1 MAAVSSLIAFITT
14 LHYLIVYILY
24 EETTSDSDSNQPMG
38 MVGPLDPT
46 RLSEE
51 WWNGGGRTTVTA
63 NVLTAALDHSVH
75 HTVVR
80 TRSHSAS
87 TILVHEQHSSD
98 VTEIQQGQVTSASK
112 RISAALNQLDTNNVE
127 QNPKMTTANE
137 LHSAVGNHPVGK
149 SQAVVPPTVVEIK
162 DGPSKTLEADSKEP
176 HEYFKRYLRLREL
189 RKRRGSTLEPEHPH
203 LEDIQLP
210 SQPQPRVHS
219 IDDSDRQRDPSLRR
233 TRIAVNRPE
242 DKSMKS
248 TKVNA
253 QIYFTELCQE
263 KIEPLVECSGRVPR
277 ILTPFEQDGKN
288 IMFTLRTTLAYH
300 KQRLPLL
307 FETWLT
313 TVTPSTVFIVTDGHH
328 TEMEEEIRNRGIS
341 ITEILTTSLID
352 YVVSLQGC
360 IT

>member
-1 MAAVSSLIAFITT
+1 MRFPIKKMAAVSSLIAFITT

-24 EETTSDSDSNQPMG
+24 EETVSDSDSNRPMG
-38 MVGPLDPT
+38 MVGPLDPA
-46 RLSEE
+46 RLPEE

-63 NVLTAALDHSVH
+63 NVLAAALDHSVH

-80 TRSHSAS
+80 TRSHGAS
-87 TILVHEQHSSD
+87 TILLHEQHSSE
-98 VTEIQQGQVTSASK
+98 VTEIQEEQVTSASK
-112 RISAALNQLDTNNVE
+112 RVSDQSNTNNVE

-137 LHSAVGNHPVGK
+137 LHSAVGNHPIGK
-149 SQAVVPPTVVEIK
+149 SQAVVPPSVVEIK
-162 DGPSKTLEADSKEP
+162 DGPNRTLEADSKEP

-189 RKRRGSTLEPEHPH
+189 RKRRGSTLEPERSH
-203 LEDIQLP
+203 LEDIQLS

-248 TKVNA
+248 TMVNA
-253 QIYFTELCQE
+253 QTYFTELCQE
-263 KIEPLVECSGRVPR
+263 KIEPLVECSGHIPR
-277 ILTPFEQDGKN
+277 NLTPFERDGKN

-328 TEMEEEIRNRGIS
+328 TEMEEEIRNRGI
-341 ITEILTTSLID
+341 
-352 YVVSLQGC
+352 
-360 IT
+360 

>member
-1 MAAVSSLIAFITT
+1 MRFPIKKMAAVSSLIAFITT

-189 RKRRGSTLEPEHPH
+189 RKRRGSTLEPERSH
-203 LEDIQLP
+203 LEDIQLS

-219 IDDSDRQRDPSLRR
+219 IGDSDRQRDPSLRR

-277 ILTPFEQDGKN
+277 NLTPFERDGKN

-328 TEMEEEIRNRGIS
+328 TEMEEETRNRGIS
-341 ITEILTTSLID
+341 ITEILTTLS
-352 YVVSLQGC
+352 
-360 IT
+360 